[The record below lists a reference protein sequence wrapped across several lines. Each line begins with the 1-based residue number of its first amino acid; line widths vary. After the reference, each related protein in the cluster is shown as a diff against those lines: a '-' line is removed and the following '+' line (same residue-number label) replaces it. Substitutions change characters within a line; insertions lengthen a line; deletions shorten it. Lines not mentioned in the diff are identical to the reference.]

1 MRMTLVS
8 KSPDNSEQDHGP
20 EIVIRVGMSEPWT
33 HYFDVAINISG
44 APEGELDVVMPVW
57 TPGSYLVRE
66 FARNVQQFSSVD
78 AAGKNLRW
86 EKTNKNTWRV
96 YAGDSLEVTVK
107 YRVYAFEMSVRTSFL
122 DDSHAYINGAS
133 VFMYLE
139 GVLERP
145 YCVAIDPYPGWNRIS
160 TGLDPV
166 SGKSDAFLAPDFDT
180 LVDCPIEIGNQ
191 EILSFDFRGT
201 PHSIAI
207 YGDGNCDPEKLRS
220 DINTIVEAA
229 TDVFGEI
236 PYRHYT
242 FIVHLLDNESGGL
255 EHMNSSSLQVSRWCF
270 QPEESYRKFLALV
283 AHEYFHAWN
292 IKRIRPKGLG
302 PFDYTKENYTRMLW
316 VSEGFTNYYGNHLVL
331 RSGLISADQYLET
344 LSKTIS
350 SYRQT
355 PGRLIESAA
364 EASFDAWIKFYRRDE
379 HSPNATISYYLKGEL
394 IGLVMELEI
403 RYRTG
408 SVKSLDDVMRL
419 LYTRFYKRCPRGF
432 EEDEFRA
439 ACEEVAGGSLAEIFD
454 DCVNGTREIDFAHY
468 LFCAGLTF
476 TEPRQEEGASK
487 GYLGIST
494 KASEGKILVTAV
506 PTATPG
512 YNHGIN
518 VRDEIVAVDGYRV
531 DQESLNARIEE
542 KRPGA
547 TLEITVARS
556 GKLRV
561 LSVVLGQKRAE
572 YKITRIPSPTAE
584 QKALYQSWLGTS
596 WQPPDQTPND
606 DMAT

>member
-1 MRMTLVS
+1 MTPIS
-8 KSPDNSEQDHGP
+8 KIPDHSEQDPGP
-20 EIVIRVGMSEPWT
+20 EIVIRVGMSQPWT

-44 APEGELDVVMPVW
+44 APEGELDFVMPVW

-66 FARNVQQFSSVD
+66 FARNVQEFSSVD
-78 AAGKNLRW
+78 AAGRNLRW

-96 YAGDSLEVTVK
+96 YAGDSSEVTVK
-107 YRVYAFEMSVRTSFL
+107 YRVYAFELSVRTSFL

-139 GVLERP
+139 GFLERP
-145 YCVAIDPYPGWNRIS
+145 YRVEIDPYPGWHRIS

-166 SGKSDAFLAPDFDT
+166 SGESNAFLAPDFDT
-180 LVDCPIEIGNQ
+180 LVDSPIEIGNQ

-201 PHSIAI
+201 PHFIAI
-207 YGDGNCDPEKLRS
+207 YGDGNCDLAKLRS
-220 DINTIVEAA
+220 DINRIVEAA
-229 TDVFGEI
+229 ADVFGEI

-242 FIVHLLDNESGGL
+242 FIVHLLDNASGGL

-283 AHEYFHAWN
+283 AHEYFHVWN

-302 PFDYTKENYTRMLW
+302 PFDYTRENYTRMLW

-331 RSGLISADQYLET
+331 RSGLISADKYLET
-344 LSKTIS
+344 VSKTIS
-350 SYRQT
+350 SYQQT

-379 HSPNATISYYLKGEL
+379 HSPNASISYYLKGEL
-394 IGLVMELEI
+394 IGLLMDLEI
-403 RYRTG
+403 RHRTAT
-408 SVKSLDDVMRL
+408 VKSLDDVMRL
-419 LYTRFYKRCPRGF
+419 LYARFYQQCPRGF
-432 EEDEFRA
+432 DEGEFRA

-454 DCVNGTREIDFAHY
+454 DYVYGTTEIDFARY
-468 LFCAGLTF
+468 LLGAGLTLVA
-476 TEPRQEEGASK
+476 PRREDGPPK

-494 KASEGKILVTAV
+494 KASEGKILVTSV

-512 YNHGIN
+512 YDHGIN
-518 VRDEIVAVDGYRV
+518 VRDEIIAADGYRV
-531 DQESLNARIEE
+531 DLESLNARIEE
-542 KRPGA
+542 KGPGA
-547 TLEITVARS
+547 ALEITISRL

-561 LSVVLGQKRAE
+561 LPVVLGRKKAE
-572 YKITRIPSPTAE
+572 YKITRIPGPTAE
-584 QKALYQSWLGTS
+584 QKALYQSWLGTP
-596 WQPPDQTPND
+596 WQPPDQSTNND
-606 DMAT
+606 LAT

>member
-1 MRMTLVS
+1 MTPIS
-8 KSPDNSEQDHGP
+8 KIPDNSEQDYGP
-20 EIVIRVGMSEPWT
+20 EIVIRVGMSQPWT

-44 APEGELDVVMPVW
+44 APEGELDFVMPVW

-66 FARNVQQFSSVD
+66 FARNVQEFSSVD
-78 AAGKNLRW
+78 AAGRNLRW
-86 EKTNKNTWRV
+86 EKTSKNTWRV
-96 YAGDSLEVTVK
+96 YAGDSSEVTVK
-107 YRVYAFEMSVRTSFL
+107 YRVYAFELSVRTSFL

-139 GVLERP
+139 GFLERP
-145 YCVAIDPYPGWNRIS
+145 YLVAIDPYPGWNRIS
-160 TGLDPV
+160 TGLDLV
-166 SGKSDAFLAPDFDT
+166 AGESNAFRAPDFDT
-180 LVDCPIEIGNQ
+180 LVDSPIEIGNQ
-191 EILSFDFRGT
+191 EILSFDCRGT
-201 PHSIAI
+201 PHFIAI
-207 YGDGNCDPEKLRS
+207 YGDGNCDLAKLRS
-220 DINTIVEAA
+220 DINRIVETAA
-229 TDVFGEI
+229 DVFGEI

-242 FIVHLLDNESGGL
+242 FIVHLLDNASGGL

-270 QPEESYRKFLALV
+270 QPEESYRKFLSLV
-283 AHEYFHAWN
+283 AHEYFHVWN

-302 PFDYTKENYTRMLW
+302 PFDYNRENYTRMLW

-331 RSGLISADQYLET
+331 RSGLISADKYLET

-350 SYRQT
+350 GYQQT

-379 HSPNATISYYLKGEL
+379 HSPNASISYYLKGEL
-394 IGLVMELEI
+394 IGLVMDLEI
-403 RYRTG
+403 RNRTAT
-408 SVKSLDDVMRL
+408 VMSLDDVMRL
-419 LYTRFYKRCPRGF
+419 LYARFYEQCQRGF

-439 ACEEVAGGSLAEIFD
+439 ACDEVAGGSLAEIFD
-454 DCVNGTREIDFAHY
+454 DYAYGTREIDFAHY
-468 LFCAGLTF
+468 LLGAGLTLLG
-476 TEPRQEEGASK
+476 PRREDGAHK

-494 KASEGKILVTAV
+494 KASEGKILVTSV
-506 PTATPG
+506 PAATPA

-518 VRDEIVAVDGYRV
+518 VRDEIIAADGYRV

-547 TLEITVARS
+547 TLDITISRL

-561 LSVVLGQKRAE
+561 LPVVLGQKRAE

-584 QKALYQSWLGTS
+584 QKTLYQSWLGTP
-596 WQPPDQTPND
+596 WQPPDQTANND
-606 DMAT
+606 PAT